1 MRLHLLVQVNRTTF
15 LLLLSFWHRLYQAAQ
30 KVIILLQTNVE
41 CHRISAYASFYL
53 SGTVCTKQPNKFSFF
68 NKQTKS
74 VYGCPLFKL
83 FSQIIYSNAVHLSS
97 SSFCSCSP
105 NTFSTSSSY
114 KSLLI
119 IAIPCFSS
127 PRSSTLSPGLKLKIS
142 LASFGITICPFD
154 PIFAVQACL
163 SSGLVIISPPKSM
176 FCMIC

>member
-1 MRLHLLVQVNRTTF
+1 TGQH
-15 LLLLSFWHRLYQAAQ
+15 
-30 KVIILLQTNVE
+30 
-41 CHRISAYASFYL
+41 FYCCCL
-53 SGTVCTKQPNKFSFF
+53 SGTVCTKQPKKFSFF

-154 PIFAVQACL
+154 PLFAVQACL
-163 SSGLVIISPPKSM
+163 SSGLVIICPPKSM
-176 FCMIC
+176 FCMNCMLSITYHTYSRTSSRNNWNYIHEIGTNNYRPIHTD